1 MSKTVLDVGQCNP
14 DHSSI
19 SGLLKQN
26 FGVDVQRAQSHQQ
39 ALTMAKDLQPALV
52 LINRLYDANGDQG
65 METLKALK
73 ADDATASIPVM
84 IVSNYSDAQD
94 AAVAA
99 GAVQGFGKSSLTATK
114 TIQCLAKFLRPQ
126 S

>member
-19 SGLLKQN
+19 SGLLTQN
-26 FGVDVQRAQSHQQ
+26 FDVNIQRAHSHEQ
-39 ALTMAKDLQPALV
+39 AITMAKDLKPDLV
-52 LINRLYDANGDQG
+52 LINRLYDANGDEG
-65 METLKALK
+65 METLRALK
-73 ADDATASIPVM
+73 ADEATSNIPIMV
-84 IVSNYSDAQD
+84 VSNYSDAQD

-99 GAVQGFGKSSLTATK
+99 GAIQGFGKSALNTPETLALL
-114 TIQCLAKFLRPQ
+114 QGCL

>member
-19 SGLLKQN
+19 SGLLTQN
-26 FGVDVQRAQSHQQ
+26 FEVNVQRAHSHEQ
-39 ALTMAKDLQPALV
+39 AIAMAKDLKPALI
-52 LINRLYDANGDQG
+52 LINRLYDANGSEG
-65 METLKALK
+65 MATLAAIK
-73 ADDATASIPVM
+73 ADDATSNIPVM
-84 IVSNYSDAQD
+84 VVSNYSDAQD

-99 GAVQGFGKSSLTATK
+99 GAIQGFGKSALNTPETLALL
-114 TIQCLAKFLRPQ
+114 QGCL

>member
-19 SGLLKQN
+19 TSLLKQH
-26 FGVDVQRAQSHQQ
+26 FDVNVQKAHSHDQ
-39 ALTMAKDLQPALV
+39 ALTMAKDSQPALI
-52 LINRLYDANGDQG
+52 LINRLYDVGGSEG

-73 ADDATASIPVM
+73 ANETTADIPVM
-84 IVSNYSDAQD
+84 VVSNYSDAQD

-99 GAVQGFGKSSLTATK
+99 GAVQGFGKSALNTPK
-114 TIQCLAKFLRPQ
+114 TIELLNAHLN
-126 S
+126 

>member
-19 SGLLKQN
+19 SGLLKQH

-39 ALTMAKDLQPALV
+39 ALTMANDLQPALV

-73 ADDATASIPVM
+73 ADDATTSIPVM

-99 GAVQGFGKSSLTATK
+99 GAVHGFGKSSLTATK
-114 TIQCLAKFLRPQ
+114 TIQCLAKYLSPQ

>member
-19 SGLLKQN
+19 SGLLTQN
-26 FGVDVQRAQSHQQ
+26 FDVAVERAHSHDQ
-39 ALTMAKDLQPALV
+39 AITMAKDLQPALI
-52 LINRLYDANGDQG
+52 LINRLYDANGDEG

-73 ADDATASIPVM
+73 ADDATAGIPVM
-84 IVSNYSDAQD
+84 IISNYADAQQ

-99 GAVQGFGKSSLTATK
+99 GAVQGFGKSALSAPETLGLLRE
-114 TIQCLAKFLRPQ
+114 CL
-126 S
+126 SS